1 MTGAPIYY
9 IAYRDSVYEGTDT
22 MVPVTY
28 RLDGSNLLQ
37 LYLDKDAARRAA
49 GTLGVVVPVTREGI
63 KRTLDEWPKL
73 TRAGVKAADE
83 DVAHMRRKDEKCL

>member
-1 MTGAPIYY
+1 MTGAPIFY
-9 IAYRDSVYEGTDT
+9 IAYRDSIYEGTDT

-28 RLDGSNLLQ
+28 RLDGSNLLR

-49 GTLGVVVPVTREGI
+49 GALGVVVPVTREGI

-73 TRAGVKAADE
+73 TRASVKMSSE
-83 DVAHMRRKDEKCL
+83 GVAHMRQKE